1 VLRELIAD
9 PNESDFIKASS
20 VAIGVFTGIAP
31 IWGFQL
37 VTAIALSILLRLN
50 KTLVIISANISI
62 PPMIPFI
69 IFLSHWVGKW
79 WMGAD
84 AQDISF
90 TREITLSFIHE
101 NFVQYAAGAFTLAIM
116 AALFFGVVTLGCLK
130 LFNRNKRVSKPSQN
144 NPQ

>member
-1 VLRELIAD
+1 LQELIAD
-9 PNESDFIKASS
+9 PNESDLVKASS
-20 VAIGVFTGIAP
+20 VAVGIFFGIAP

-50 KTLVIISANISI
+50 KTLVIIAANISI
-62 PPMIPFI
+62 PPMIPI
-69 IFLSHWVGKW
+69 VIFLSHWVGKW

-101 NFVQYAAGAFTLAIM
+101 NFVQYFFGAWTLATM
-116 AALFFGVVTLGCLK
+116 ASVFFGAITLGCLK
-130 LFNRNKRVSKPSQN
+130 LFKRRKRISTRG
-144 NPQ
+144 